1 MVASLFAVLLGLLQG
16 ASAPAEE
23 APETL
28 FLRAR
33 ELVVRPGRT
42 LENGAVLVRS
52 GQILAVGVGLA
63 PPEGARVIEGD
74 VICAGFVDP
83 WSALGLDSTSARDAG
98 TSASTRTVDG
108 FDPYGATHLRE
119 DALRAGVTA
128 VRLQAGARSVMGGLG
143 AVVRTDPTDLD
154 GAVLLEDACVG
165 ATVGVSRGGSEV
177 DVFTR
182 VEEVDRLVSML
193 ERGNAHLEATAR
205 YERELAEW
213 RKEIAEK
220 EEELEKDFK
229 KAKKDRDKDVE
240 EAEEKG
246 KEFKEKKY
254 KEDRQPK
261 PPKADP
267 NDVAIARVV
276 RGELPLVC
284 EIHRAEELRELLEA
298 TESMTSLRLVIAGG
312 TEAFH
317 HAEQLAERDI
327 PVIVWP
333 SPQHSSGLDEYE
345 EHRLSLAAE
354 LAAKGVEVLLGSG
367 GLATA
372 SSRDLPLLAS
382 LAVGHG
388 LNREAALDAITL
400 AVAEAFDLADELGSI
415 ERGKQADLVVLDG
428 DPFDSGTRVQ
438 YVISRGRVVVQP

>member
-1 MVASLFAVLLGLLQG
+1 MTASLLAVLLGLLQG
-16 ASAPAEE
+16 ASAPVEE
-23 APETL
+23 APDAL

-42 LENGAVLVRS
+42 IENGAVLVRS
-52 GQILAVGVGLA
+52 GQIAAVGVGLA

-83 WSALGLDSTSARDAG
+83 WSSLGLDSDSARDAG
-98 TSASTRTVDG
+98 TNAATRSVDA
-108 FDPYGATHLRE
+108 FDPYGSMHLRE

-143 AVVRTDPTDLD
+143 AVVRTDPDD
-154 GAVLLEDACVG
+154 PGGAVLLEDACVG
-165 ATVGVSRGGSEV
+165 ATVGVSRGGSAA
-177 DVFTR
+177 DVFSR
-182 VEEVDRLVSML
+182 VEEVDKLVSML
-193 ERGNAHLEATAR
+193 ERGQSHIDAMAR

-229 KAKKDRDKDVE
+229 KAKKDRDKDIE

-261 PPKADP
+261 APRVDP

-284 EIHRAEELRELLEA
+284 EVHRAVELRELLDA
-298 TESMTSLRLVIAGG
+298 TESMSGLRLVIAGG
-312 TEAFH
+312 TEAHH
-317 HAEQLAERDI
+317 HAKRLADRDI

-333 SPQHSSGLDEYE
+333 SPQHAAGLDEYQD
-345 EHRLSLAAE
+345 HRLTLAAE
-354 LAAKGVEVLLGSG
+354 LRAKGVEVLLGSG
-367 GLATA
+367 GLATG

-388 LNREAALDAITL
+388 LDREHALDGITL
-400 AVAEAFDLADELGSI
+400 AVAEAFDLADELGSV